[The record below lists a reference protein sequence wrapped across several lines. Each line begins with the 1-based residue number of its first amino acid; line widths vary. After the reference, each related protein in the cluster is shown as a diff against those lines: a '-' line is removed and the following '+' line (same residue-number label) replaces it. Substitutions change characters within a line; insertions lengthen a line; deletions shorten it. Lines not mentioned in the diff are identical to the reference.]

1 MNFIKTYDNAL
12 PTTTCM
18 DIINRFDEDV
28 ENHKT
33 GVFSEGTIDESIK
46 QSTDLFINTNE
57 NWNDIKDILLNSLMK
72 YFPEYMGYFIEQ
84 NNRLTPFYDNN
95 IIDSGYQIQRTEPG
109 QFYDWHH
116 DTNIIEYFLNGGRIH
131 RHLAYIWYLNDVP
144 VEDDGYTEFIDG
156 TRIQPEAGKL
166 LFFPATWTY
175 LHRGVA
181 PKKTKYIIT
190 GWMCSLK

>member
-12 PTTTCM
+12 PTTTCI
-18 DIINRFDEDV
+18 DIINRFEEDT
-28 ENHKT
+28 ENHKQ
-33 GVFSEGTIDESIK
+33 GVFSEGMVDESIK

-57 NWNDIKDILLNSLMK
+57 KWSDVVNILQGSLMK
-72 YFPEYMGYFIEQ
+72 YFPKYMEHFMEQ
-84 NNRLTPFYDNN
+84 NKRLTPFYDNN
-95 IIDSGYQIQRTEPG
+95 IVDSGYQIQRTEPG

-116 DTNIIEYFLNGGRIH
+116 DTNIMEYFVNGGRVH
-131 RHLAYIWYLNDVP
+131 RHLAYIWYLNDVK
-144 VEDDGYTEFIDG
+144 EGGYTEFING
-156 TRIQPEAGKL
+156 TCIQPETGKL

-181 PKKTKYIIT
+181 PKNTTKYIIP